1 MTQQVVFASAFL
13 YFNGLARLPWPHEQA
28 FLALVDTY
36 DTLVSGIPNFLICAL
51 AMLEIGYKPLGIRL
65 DSGDLAYLSLEAR
78 KMFRMVEDQFGIPG
92 AHMCSCMCVR
102 AGALVYAWVRE
113 CVM

>member
-1 MTQQVVFASAFL
+1 MHLCGTDVHITR
-13 YFNGLARLPWPHEQA
+13 NTQA

-36 DTLVSGIPNFLICAL
+36 DTLVSGIPNFLVCAL

-78 KMFRMVEDQFGIPG
+78 KMFRMVEEQFGIPG
-92 AHMCSCMCVR
+92 Q
-102 AGALVYAWVRE
+102 ALPLAPRPFVTR
-113 CVM
+113 VMLAT